1 MGNKLGGTRGQSY
14 LGVGASNPPDTH
26 KFINRNPNQYDNQGY
41 SIFDFGQ
48 NTLTKEMFQLI
59 DLQGDFTSAGA
70 LAEWVPIAAS
80 SVGFI
85 QSITG
90 DDSIAV
96 LPNSSGTVF
105 LKADATAGSSVK
117 FLGNVTTF
125 TESLNVT
132 DINANTLIGF
142 GAGNTTLS
150 GSENTGLGF
159 SALSGLTTG
168 SNNTA
173 IGYDALA
180 DITSGSN
187 NTVLGRNAG
196 VDYTGAE
203 SNNIL
208 IANLGTTGD
217 NNTTRIGSTQLAA
230 YIAGVSGVTVANPN
244 FVTINTVTG
253 QLGSTVGSGGS
264 GTNSSFFGSSPSDT
278 TIAASSIQWLAP
290 YGEPTGTKALAQ
302 FSVPAAGT
310 ISNLYVNVGSNSST
324 ANVTVTLNKN
334 GSNTSTVATIT
345 ALTTGVFTDLTHS
358 FTVVPGDTIQFESS
372 ATTAGP
378 VIGTISAEFSSANG
392 SSSTIYDANTGTAT
406 PSGGILNIVGDGTT
420 ATTTATGNTIT
431 ITAIGGGGFTS
442 INRQVFTTTGTY
454 TPTTGMF
461 YCDIEVIGGG
471 GGGASSHSA
480 GANSLSVGA
489 SAGGGGYA
497 RGIFSAAT
505 IGASKSVTIGSG
517 GAGSPSGSSPG
528 ATGGTTSVGTLISA
542 TGGASGGSTSG
553 SSNSLGAPGGTGGI
567 GTGGDFQTHGS
578 PGGYGSAV
586 WVTTTNYFMY
596 TGNGGSTF
604 FGGGALGVTD
614 QSSGATVGN
623 NATSYGGGGGGSTCA
638 QITGSAA
645 GGNGFAGIVIVTE
658 YI

>member
-1 MGNKLGGTRGQSY
+1 MENNSNFRLNGLNPLAYMGVNPRTPVPFFSRPQDPTPTDYANFILGTIWLNTANENIWMLVKKANFVSTWVQFSSGSSGTVIS
-14 LGVGASNPPDTH
+14 L
-26 KFINRNPNQYDNQGY
+26 
-41 SIFDFGQ
+41 
-48 NTLTKEMFQLI
+48 
-59 DLQGDFTSAGA
+59 
-70 LAEWVPIAAS
+70 
-80 SVGFI
+80 
-85 QSITG
+85 TG
-90 DDSIAV
+90 DDSIPV
-96 LPNSSGTVF
+96 LPLLGNINV
-105 LKADATAGSSVK
+105 LAHATSGSSV
-117 FLGNVTTF
+117 TF
-125 TESLNVT
+125 TGATANTLKLNVT
-132 DINANTLIGF
+132 DALANTIIGNS
-142 GAGNTTLS
+142 AGNTSIS
-150 GSENTGLGF
+150 GDNNTALGF
-159 SALSGLTTG
+159 SALNALTLGSDNTAIGESSLAAVLTG
-168 SNNTA
+168 SNNIA
-173 IGYDALA
+173 IGQL
-180 DITSGSN
+180 SGDN
-187 NTVLGRNAG
+187 
-196 VDYTGAE
+196 YIGAE
-203 SNNIL
+203 SSNIL
-208 IANLGTTGD
+208 IGNLGTAAES
-217 NNTTRIGSTQLAA
+217 NTIRIGTQGSGAGQQNRA
-230 YIAGVSGVTVANPN
+230 FIAGIAGVTVSNEN
-244 FVTINTVTG
+244 LVTINTATG
-253 QLGSTVGSGGS
+253 QLGSIANSG
-264 GTNSSFFGSSPSDT
+264 
-278 TIAASSIQWLAP
+278 L
-290 YGEPTGTKALAQ
+290 
-302 FSVPAAGT
+302 
-310 ISNLYVNVGSNSST
+310 
-324 ANVTVTLNKN
+324 
-334 GSNTSTVATIT
+334 
-345 ALTTGVFTDLTHS
+345 
-358 FTVVPGDTIQFESS
+358 
-372 ATTAGP
+372 ATTFDG
-378 VIGTISAEFSSANG
+378 
-392 SSSTIYDANTGTAT
+392 NTGSAT

-420 ATTTATGNTIT
+420 ATTAASGNTIT

-454 TPTTGMF
+454 TPTTGML

-471 GGGASSHSA
+471 GGGASSQSA

-614 QSSGATVGN
+614 KSSGATVGN